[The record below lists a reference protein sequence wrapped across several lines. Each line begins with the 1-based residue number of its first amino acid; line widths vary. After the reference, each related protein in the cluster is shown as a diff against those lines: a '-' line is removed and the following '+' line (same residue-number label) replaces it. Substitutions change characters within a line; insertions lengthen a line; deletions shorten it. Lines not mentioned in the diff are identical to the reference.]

1 MEGIRV
7 NQKKIAGEKAC
18 GWVKDG
24 MVVGLGTG
32 STVYY
37 TIEKLG
43 EMVRDGLNITG
54 IATSE
59 ETAIQAKKLGIPL
72 KSLNDV
78 KQIDVTIDGADE
90 VNKDF
95 QGIKGGGGALLR
107 EKMVA
112 AASLMNIWVVEEK
125 KLVEELGEFSL
136 PIEVIPFG
144 WKQIKWSLEKEAIE
158 TELRK
163 NDSGKVYQTNNGN
176 YILDIKNQ
184 ILTNPVEWQEKLAGI
199 PGIVEHGL
207 FLDYVDIVI
216 CGKANGEA
224 IVIKK

>member
-1 MEGIRV
+1 M

-18 GWVKDG
+18 EWVKDG

-78 KQIDVTIDGADE
+78 KQIHVTIDGADE

-158 TELRK
+158 TELRI

>member
-1 MEGIRV
+1 
-7 NQKKIAGEKAC
+7 
-18 GWVKDG
+18 

-43 EMVRDGLNITG
+43 EMVRVGLNITG

-158 TELRK
+158 TELRI

-207 FLDYVDIVI
+207 FLNYVDIVI

>member
-1 MEGIRV
+1 M

-18 GWVKDG
+18 EWVKDG

-37 TIEKLG
+37 TIGKLG

-207 FLDYVDIVI
+207 FLNYVDIVI

>member
-1 MEGIRV
+1 M

-158 TELRK
+158 IELRK

-207 FLDYVDIVI
+207 FLNYMDIVI

>member
-1 MEGIRV
+1 M

-24 MVVGLGTG
+24 MVIGLGTG

-184 ILTNPVEWQEKLAGI
+184 ILRNPVEWQEKLAGI

-207 FLDYVDIVI
+207 FLNYVDIVI